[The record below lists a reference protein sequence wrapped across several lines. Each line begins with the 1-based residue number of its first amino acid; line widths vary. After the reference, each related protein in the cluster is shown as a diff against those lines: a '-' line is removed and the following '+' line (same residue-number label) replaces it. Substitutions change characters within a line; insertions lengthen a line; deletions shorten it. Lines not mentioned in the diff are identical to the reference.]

1 MKHQAFFLAGLAL
14 LLALVVGCGGAA
26 APTAAPP
33 TAAPA
38 ATSAPAATGA
48 PAATSAPAATE
59 AATAAAQPTT
69 DPLTAKAQA
78 DAKAYLAKVCDKP
91 IGGELNMLVW
101 EGYSDPSF
109 ADFFSQQCG
118 VKINATFQASSG
130 DLVAKLKAGGTET
143 FDLVSPSSDAITF
156 VVANDLV
163 QQLDLSK
170 LPTYDKLSPEIR
182 NINPPLA
189 KKGDKTYGMPFTFG
203 PNPLVY
209 NTKEFPTP
217 PQSWNDLW
225 DPKLKGKISMQDD
238 IATVWMAAQALGM
251 DDPKDPTKLYNLSD
265 DDLNKVKD
273 YLIKLKPNIRKLWT
287 SGDLIDLFKSE
298 GVVAAEGWPFH
309 TNQLIAA
316 GYPAGETV
324 PKEGTTGWIDHWML
338 TKGAQNLPAAYAWM
352 EYVSQ
357 PFTQRLVYDY
367 TGYTVSNPAT
377 AQYLTPEEISS
388 IHMDNLKGYGEKINY
403 WKWGTKREK
412 YEEIW
417 NEVKAAP

>member
-1 MKHQAFFLAGLAL
+1 MSRRFTRELVTTFLLAAALAL
-14 LLALVVGCGGAA
+14 TISACGGA

-33 TAAPA
+33 TSAPA
-38 ATSAPAATGA
+38 PTTAPATSAPA
-48 PAATSAPAATE
+48 TSAPA
-59 AATAAAQPTT
+59 PSNPNT
-69 DPLTAKAQA
+69 DKAIA
-78 DAKAYLAKVCDKP
+78 DAKAYLAKVCAKP

-109 ADFFSQQCG
+109 ADFFSQACG

-143 FDLVSPSSDAITF
+143 FDLVSPSSDAATF
-156 VVANDLV
+156 VVENDLV
-163 QQLDLSK
+163 QSLDMSK
-170 LPTYDKLSPEIR
+170 LPTYDKLSPEMR
-182 NINPPLA
+182 NVNPPLA
-189 KKGDKTYGMPFTFG
+189 KKGDKIYGVPFTFG
-203 PNPLVY
+203 PNPMVY

-225 DPKLKGKISMQDD
+225 NPNLKGKISLQDD
-238 IATVWMAAQALGM
+238 IATVWMAAQALGL
-251 DDPKDPTKLYNLSD
+251 DDPADPSKLYNLSD
-265 DDLNKVKD
+265 ADLSKVKD

-287 SGDLIDLFKSE
+287 SGDLVDLFTAE
-298 GVVAAEGWPFH
+298 GVIVAEGWPFH
-309 TNQLIAA
+309 TNQLKAK

-324 PKEGTTGWIDHWML
+324 PKEGTTGWIDHWMI
-338 TKGAQNLPAAYAWM
+338 TKGAQNLAAAYAWI
-352 EYVSQ
+352 EYATQ

-367 TGYTVSNPAT
+367 TNYTVSNPAT
-377 AQYLTPEEISS
+377 AQYLTADEIAS

-417 NEVKAAP
+417 NEVKAAQ